1 MGLPR
6 RVLDAALRRL
16 PAQSVDRAIEFL
28 LPQRPFE
35 RLQVPQR
42 SALTIVCDDGE
53 TRDLEIVEV
62 LERHGVKG
70 VFAVSP
76 DLIGRP
82 GFLGYSELRQIRAAG
97 HEIAFHGTTHDAFNG
112 FAGPAALQAAIEAG
126 LRSMAAEGLGSPS
139 TLIYPYGRHNRWV
152 RAVSSRNFS
161 CAFTTWFGLNRG
173 RANRHAIRRIPF
185 GAYVG
190 KLPATEAWYR
200 AFLDEATSVPCWP
213 TLMLHPATAE
223 HRPEHTTMLSR
234 LIAHAQ
240 QRGLP
245 VRTVVAHLDAALPSP
260 AAGAAAPQATR

>member
-6 RVLDAALRRL
+6 RLLDAALRRL
-16 PAQSVDRAIEFL
+16 PAQGLDRAVEFL

-53 TRDLEIVEV
+53 TRDLEIVEA
-62 LERHGVKG
+62 LERCGVKG

-82 GFLGYSELRQIRAAG
+82 GFLSYAELRQIRAAG
-97 HEIAFHGTTHDAFNG
+97 HEIAFHGTTHDPFND
-112 FAGPAALQAAIEAG
+112 FAGPVELRAAIEDG
-126 LRSMAAEGLGSPS
+126 LRRMAAEGLGTPS

-152 RAVSSRNFS
+152 RAASSRHFA

-173 RANRHAIRRIPF
+173 QANRYAIRRIPF

-190 KLPATEAWYR
+190 KLPGTETWYR
-200 AFLDEATSVPCWP
+200 GFLDEAARAPCWP
-213 TLMLHPATAE
+213 TLMLHPAAAE
-223 HRPEHTTMLSR
+223 HQREHTAMLSR
-234 LIAHAQ
+234 LVEHAQ
-240 QRGLP
+240 QHGLP
-245 VRTVVAHLDAALPSP
+245 VRTVVAHLDS
-260 AAGAAAPQATR
+260 AAPAQAAVATSSQVTP

>member
-6 RVLDAALRRL
+6 RLLDAAARRL
-16 PAQSVDRAIEFL
+16 PAQGLDRAVEFL
-28 LPQRPFE
+28 LPRRPFE

-62 LERHGVKG
+62 LDRKGVKG

-82 GFLGYSELRQIRAAG
+82 GFLSYAELRQIRAAG
-97 HEIAFHGTTHDAFNG
+97 HEIAFHGTTHDPFSD
-112 FAGPAALQAAIEAG
+112 FAGPAALQSAIETG
-126 LRSMAAEGLGSPS
+126 LRSMAAEGLGTPG

-152 RAVSSRNFS
+152 RAASSRHFA

-173 RANRHAIRRIPF
+173 QANRYAIRRIPF

-190 KLPATEAWYR
+190 KLPGTEPWYR
-200 AFLDEATSVPCWP
+200 GFLDEAAGAPCWP
-213 TLMLHPATAE
+213 TLMLHPAAAE
-223 HRPEHTTMLSR
+223 HQSAHTEMLAR
-234 LIAHAQ
+234 LIDHAQ

-245 VRTVVAHLDAALPSP
+245 VRTVVAHLEDAN
-260 AAGAAAPQATR
+260 AASARVATSPQATR